1 MSAGFVR
8 LLDNYEKSSG
18 VAERVTAEELVEINL
33 FLDAVLETEVMKVYL
48 TCCNL
53 HLTSYLHF
61 SSSYNSI
68 CSMTAYSLHDLIW
81 ISEAILQ
88 S

>member
-18 VAERVTAEELVEINL
+18 VAELVTAEELMEINL

-53 HLTSYLHF
+53 HLLTLQQF
-61 SSSYNSI
+61 
-68 CSMTAYSLHDLIW
+68 LEFFLFHD
-81 ISEAILQ
+81 ILFLA
-88 S
+88 